1 MNRSSLFAGLIVTLA
16 AGSST
21 GAERVE
27 STLFL
32 LVGEDR
38 VIAAPDS
45 APNPVLWFALEAIAG
60 DYNNPKY
67 CGRPATHTC
76 HAPIRYRRRLL
87 PTLRGRR
94 SFHIT
99 EIQELGAPGTHRIVA
114 GDETTT
120 EAEVGEDAI
129 AGATVIAV
137 RESNAYLG
145 YLTELL
151 GVPFVYWPEVIPD
164 IGHQTEAQLGADC
177 VAVVVYGR
185 RRMGC
190 PTPYVAPAGLF
201 KLAKPVP
208 ATKQGK
214 PRVEAGDI
222 LHFGFQTA
230 VLAQDNPPIGELD
243 DGDLVIHAYH
253 GLVER
258 VPFGALPYRIFS
270 HTILR
275 WPASCSA
282 SPAPD

>member
-1 MNRSSLFAGLIVTLA
+1 MNRLSLLVALMVALA
-16 AGSST
+16 AGPST
-21 GAERVE
+21 GAERAEATV
-27 STLFL
+27 FL
-32 LVGEDR
+32 RVGEDR
-38 VIAAPDS
+38 VIAAPDNS
-45 APNPVLWFALEAIAG
+45 PSPVLWFALEAIAG

-67 CGRPATHTC
+67 CGRPAAYTC

-87 PTLRGRR
+87 PTLSGQR
-94 SFHIT
+94 SFHLADIK
-99 EIQELGAPGTHRIVA
+99 ELGSPGTHRIVA

-120 EAEVGEDAI
+120 EAVVGEDAL
-129 AGATVIAV
+129 AGETVIAV
-137 RESNAYLG
+137 RESDAYLG

-151 GVPFVYWPEVIPD
+151 GVPFVYWPEVIPG
-164 IGHQTEAQLGADC
+164 IGHQTDAQLGADC

-190 PTPYVAPAGLF
+190 ATPYVAPAGLF

-208 ATKQGK
+208 ATKRGK

-230 VLAQDNPPIGELD
+230 VLAQDNPPFGELD

-258 VPFGALPYRIFS
+258 VAFGALPYRIFS